1 MQAAG
6 TSNPSEGIIWP
17 DRQIQRKYDK
27 HAADFGI
34 AGRCTPQKAT
44 EFKQALKDFVDQ
56 PDTLKI
62 QGTYRGQ
69 PITLYTDPS
78 YGRVVLVS
86 PGGEFVSGW
95 TLNTDQSSNLKQRHS
110 L

>member
-1 MQAAG
+1 MQAVG
-6 TSNPSEGIIWP
+6 NSNPSKDIIWP

-34 AGRCTPQKAT
+34 VGHYTPQTAGQL
-44 EFKQALKDFVDQ
+44 KQALKDFVDQ

-69 PITLYTDPS
+69 PVTFYTDPS
-78 YGRVVLVS
+78 YGKVVLVS
-86 PGGEFVSGW
+86 PGGDYVSGW
-95 TLNTDQSSNLKQRHS
+95 TLNADQSGNLKQRRS